1 MSEEIDRYIKRYERE
16 RKARLQA
23 EKLLEN
29 KSRELYEST
38 NRLLELSSNLE
49 GLVSK
54 RTVELEAA
62 RDQALESVRAK
73 SEFLAN
79 MSHEIRTPMNGV
91 LGMMQALKKCN
102 DASKREKLLNTAEES
117 GKLLVSIIND
127 VLEFSKLDS
136 VGLTLEDKAFSVVES
151 IEAVIQNFATTAH
164 AKHLNLVTDISAK
177 IPKLAKG
184 DSMRIRQVV
193 GNLLNN
199 AIKFT
204 EKGDVIVSSS
214 YLNDNEFRFSVQ
226 DTGIGMTREEC
237 ERIFGAFS
245 QADTT
250 TTRKFGGTGLGL
262 SISTKILEAYSS
274 ELHVSSDPGKGTRF
288 YFYLKL
294 PIVDEESIAD
304 DFVKATYSCCP
315 ILLSKSEARRSA
327 FKNIFSEIGI
337 EEYYVFSG
345 FSDLGGINF
354 SGDCNSVIF
363 LDDMSI
369 GKEERIELTR
379 LRAVLP
385 KLKVIEVVT
394 YSNEGEYAGLVDYQI
409 IKPISIKEVVS
420 AVSGNFRTLVEG
432 DVSRMA
438 ASFDFSGKELLVVDD
453 NFINLQVAEEI
464 FEQAGFTI
472 TTAMSGPDAV
482 ELVRSQVFDLVLMD
496 IQMPGMDGLE
506 TAKAI
511 RQLGE
516 SFADLPI
523 IAITA
528 HASLEDRNKSLAAG
542 MNDHVT
548 KPIET
553 DIIFPVLASFL
564 GVEPITP
571 EIVNSVSGSDLLRGR
586 DGEVGGG
593 VDENGKVMTGDNLY
607 KDLATLGIPALEG
620 FDLPNALKRLRGR
633 WHKLKP
639 LIVSFAKDNKNSD
652 LKLKEFIAS
661 NDIAGA
667 IDLTH
672 KIKGSAGNIGAV
684 DVSKTAGEIESL
696 LKTGDNEIPAEL
708 QVRFSQDVKILYSSV
723 AVLSDSDESE
733 VSVEKKD
740 VVREDVLAV
749 LLAIDENLKSD
760 LGRVSESIEALAEL
774 TKNSEY
780 QCIADNILTAFNKFK
795 LPDIHRLI
803 SDFVSG

>member
-29 KSRELYEST
+29 KSRELYENT

-136 VGLTLEDKAFSVVES
+136 VGLTLENKAFSVVES

-177 IPKLAKG
+177 IPKLVKG

-204 EKGDVIVSSS
+204 EQGDVIVSSG

-226 DTGIGMTREEC
+226 DTGIGMTQDEC

-262 SISTKILEAYSS
+262 SISTKILGAYNS
-274 ELHVSSDPGKGTRF
+274 ELHVSSDPGKGSRF

-294 PIVDEESIAD
+294 PIVDEGSIAE
-304 DFVKATYSCCP
+304 DFINAAHISCP

-337 EEYYVFSG
+337 DEYYVFSG
-345 FSDLGGINF
+345 FSDLGGIRF
-354 SGDCNSVIF
+354 SSDSDSVIF
-363 LDDMSI
+363 LDDMAI

-394 YSNEGEYAGLVDYQI
+394 YSNEGEYSGLVDYQI

-420 AVSGNFRTLVEG
+420 AVSGDFRTLAEG
-432 DVSRMA
+432 DVGLA
-438 ASFDFSGKELLVVDD
+438 TASFDFSGKKLLVVDD

-464 FEQAGFTI
+464 FEQAGFTL

-516 SFADLPI
+516 AYTELPI

-528 HASLEDRNKSLAAG
+528 HASLEDRDKSLAAG

-553 DIIFPVLASFL
+553 DVIFPVLASFL
-564 GVEPITP
+564 GVEPIKPDVVEKTG
-571 EIVNSVSGSDLLRGR
+571 ESDRWRTRNDEVVGESGKST
-586 DGEVGGG
+586 
-593 VDENGKVMTGDNLY
+593 TGDNPY
-607 KDLATLGIPALEG
+607 QDLAALDIPELKG

-652 LKLKEFIAS
+652 VKLKEFMIS
-661 NDIAGA
+661 NDMMGA
-667 IDLTH
+667 IELTH
-672 KIKGSAGNIGAV
+672 KIKGSAGNIGATEI
-684 DVSKTAGEIESL
+684 SKTAGEIEAL
-696 LKTGDNEIPAEL
+696 LKSGDNEIPVDL
-708 QVRFSQDVKILYSSV
+708 QARFSQDVKTLYSSV
-723 AVLSDSDESE
+723 AVLSDSDELE
-733 VSVEKKD
+733 VSEEKKD
-740 VVREDVLAV
+740 VGREDVLAV
-749 LLAIDENLKSD
+749 LLVIDENLKSD
-760 LGRVSESIEALAEL
+760 LGRVSESIETLTAL

-780 QCIADNILTAFNKFK
+780 QSIADDISNAFNKFK
-795 LPDIHRLI
+795 VPDIHRLI
-803 SDFVSG
+803 SGFVNG

>member
-1 MSEEIDRYIKRYERE
+1 MSEEIEQLNARYERE
-16 RKARLQA
+16 RKARIRV

-38 NRLLELSSNLE
+38 NRLQEFSAGLEN
-49 GLVSK
+49 LVSK
-54 RTVELEAA
+54 RTAELETA
-62 RDQALESVRAK
+62 RDQALESVHAK
-73 SEFLAN
+73 AEFLAN

-91 LGMMQALKKCN
+91 LGMIQALKKCN

-136 VGLTLEDKAFSVVES
+136 VGLTLEEKDFSIVES
-151 IEAVIQNFATTAH
+151 VEAVIQNFATTAH

-177 IPKLAKG
+177 MPRLVQG

-214 YLNDNEFRFSVQ
+214 YLSDNEFRFSVQ

-262 SISTKILEAYSS
+262 SISTKILAAYDAQ
-274 ELHVSSDPGKGTRF
+274 LHVSSEPGKGTRF

-294 PIVDEESIAD
+294 PIVDEGSIAE
-304 DFVKATYSCCP
+304 DFIKKQHIICP
-315 ILLSKSEARRSA
+315 ILLSQSEARGSA
-327 FKNIFSEIGI
+327 FENIFAEVGI
-337 EEYYVFSG
+337 HEYYVFSG
-345 FSDLGGINF
+345 FSDLNGVDF
-354 SGDCNSVIF
+354 SGHTESVIF
-363 LDDMSI
+363 LDDMPL

-394 YSNEGEYAGLVDYQI
+394 YSHESEYAGLVDYQI
-409 IKPISIKEVVS
+409 IKPISVKEVVS
-420 AVSGNFRTLVEG
+420 AVSGDYRTLVEG
-432 DVSRMA
+432 DNNNETL
-438 ASFDFSGKELLVVDD
+438 SFDFSGKRLLVVDD

-464 FEQAGFTI
+464 FEQAGFTL
-472 TTAMSGPDAV
+472 TTVMSGPDAI
-482 ELVRSQVFDLVLMD
+482 ESLRSHVFDMVLMD

-506 TAKAI
+506 TARAI
-511 RQLGE
+511 RQLG
-516 SFADLPI
+516 AGYVDLPI

-553 DIIFPVLASFL
+553 DVLFPVLAKFL
-564 GVEPITP
+564 NVAPNILANTGNENEEVIPH
-571 EIVNSVSGSDLLRGR
+571 SGSV
-586 DGEVGGG
+586 DGGALNAEAVPA
-593 VDENGKVMTGDNLY
+593 DNPY
-607 KDLATLGIPALEG
+607 QDLAALDIPELAG

-639 LIVSFAKDNKNSD
+639 LIVSFAKDNKNAD
-652 LKLKEFIAS
+652 LKLQACIAS
-661 NDIAGA
+661 GDMTGA
-667 IDLTH
+667 IALTH

-684 DVSKTAGEIESL
+684 EISKTAGEIEAL
-696 LKTGDNEIPAEL
+696 LKLDEEAIPGVL
-708 QVRFSQDVKILYSSV
+708 LDRFSSDVKILSSCV
-723 AVLSDSDESE
+723 PVLSDSDDNAESSE
-733 VSVEKKD
+733 QKD
-740 VVREDVLAV
+740 VSREGVLAV
-749 LLAIDENLKSD
+749 LMVIDENLKSD
-760 LGRVSESIEALAEL
+760 LGRVSESIESLSEL
-774 TKNSEY
+774 TKNSKY
-780 QCIADNILTAFNKFK
+780 QSVADDISQAFNKFK

-803 SDFVSG
+803 SDFVSS

>member
-16 RKARLQA
+16 RKARIQA

-38 NRLLELSSNLE
+38 NRLIEFSSDLE

-91 LGMMQALKKCN
+91 LGMMQALKKCS
-102 DASKREKLLNTAEES
+102 DAKKREKLLNTAEES

-136 VGLTLEDKAFSVVES
+136 VGLTLEEKGFSVVES
-151 IEAVIQNFATTAH
+151 LESVIQNFATTAH
-164 AKHLNLVTDISAK
+164 AKHLNLVTDISANM
-177 IPKLAKG
+177 PRLVKG

-193 GNLLNN
+193 GNLLSN

-204 EKGDVIVSSS
+204 EKGDVIVSSG
-214 YLNDNEFRFSVQ
+214 YLGGNEFRFSVQ

-245 QADTT
+245 QADST

-262 SISTKILEAYSS
+262 SISTKILEAYDS
-274 ELHVSSDPGKGTRF
+274 ELHVSSEPGKGTRF

-294 PIVDEESIAD
+294 PIVDEGSVAAD
-304 DFVKATYSCCP
+304 FIKRQRVSCP
-315 ILLSKSEARRSA
+315 ILLSLSEARRSA
-327 FKNIFSEIGI
+327 FENIFSEIGVK
-337 EEYYVFSG
+337 EYYICSG
-345 FSDLGGINF
+345 FDDLQEIDFSSDSEG
-354 SGDCNSVIF
+354 VVF

-369 GKEERIELTR
+369 GKDEKIALTR
-379 LRAVLP
+379 LREVLP

-394 YSNEGEYAGLVDYQI
+394 YSNEGEHADLVDYQI
-409 IKPISIKEVVS
+409 IKPISVQEVVS
-420 AVSGNFRTLVEG
+420 AVDGSYSALVEG
-432 DVSRMA
+432 DVGRDSL
-438 ASFDFSGKELLVVDD
+438 SFDFSGKKLLVVDD

-464 FEQAGFTI
+464 FEQVGFTLV
-472 TTAMSGPDAV
+472 TAMSGPDAI
-482 ELVRSQVFDLVLMD
+482 ESVRSQTFDMVLMD

-506 TAKAI
+506 TAKFI
-511 RQLGE
+511 RQLGAGYAE
-516 SFADLPI
+516 LPI
-523 IAITA
+523 VAITA

-553 DIIFPVLASFL
+553 DVIFPILAGFL
-564 GVEPITP
+564 NISPSKPACAEKIDKSHLQNVIEDHHGQDFSTL
-571 EIVNSVSGSDLLRGR
+571 EIPKLD
-586 DGEVGGG
+586 
-593 VDENGKVMTGDNLY
+593 
-607 KDLATLGIPALEG
+607 G

-639 LIVSFAKDNKNSD
+639 LIVSFAKDNKDADST
-652 LKLKEFIAS
+652 LTSFLAS
-661 NDIAGA
+661 GDITGA
-667 IDLTH
+667 IELTH

-684 DVSKTAGEIESL
+684 EISKTAGEIEAK
-696 LKTGDNEIPAEL
+696 LKSGDSEIPVEL
-708 QVRFSQDVKILYSSV
+708 LDRFSSDVKILYKSV
-723 AVLSDSDESE
+723 AVLSEPGEKDAPNTSQ
-733 VSVEKKD
+733 SVD
-740 VVREDVLAV
+740 HQDVLAV
-749 LLAIDENLKSD
+749 LLVIDENLKSD
-760 LGRVSESIEALAEL
+760 LGRVSESVEEL
-774 TKNSEY
+774 TALTKCSKY
-780 QCIADNILTAFNKFK
+780 QNLADDISSAFNKFK
-795 LPDIHRLI
+795 LPDIQRLI
-803 SDFVSG
+803 SDFVRG